1 LRVPENLLS
10 LIQEENFF
18 FISTHINPDGDALGS
33 SLALSLALESL
44 GKETVLYNRDR
55 VPEFYRFLPAW
66 EKFTASLPGN
76 RQPLILLDCNEPG
89 RAGLDDAVIAYSAI
103 IDHHETVRDFGDIR
117 WIEPHAAATGI
128 MVYYLIKE
136 LGLKITQS
144 IATNLYTAIAVDTG
158 TFRYSN
164 TNSELL
170 RVCAELID
178 SGAAPA
184 SIAVAL
190 YETWTER
197 RFRLLIEV
205 LNTLEIVD
213 NIAFTSATK
222 ELFTGTGTTA
232 EDTEHFSN
240 FPRMMQDIEVSAFFR
255 EIDGAWKVSLRSKGG
270 VDVAKIAERFNGG
283 GHRNASGYKIKADIT
298 VAKEELIKAIQEAG
312 RMKMTSLRESA

>member
-1 LRVPENLLS
+1 MRVPEKLLA
-10 LIQEENFF
+10 LINDENSF

-44 GKETVLYNRDR
+44 GKKTVLYDRDR
-55 VPEFYRFLPAW
+55 VPEFYRFLPAH
-66 EKFTASLPGN
+66 EKFSASLPSNG
-76 RQPLILLDCNEPG
+76 QPLILLDCNEPG
-89 RAGLDDAVIAYSAI
+89 RAGLDDVVLPYSAV

-117 WIEPHAAATGI
+117 WVDPHAAATGI

-136 LGLKITQS
+136 LGLEITQN

-178 SGAAPA
+178 SGADPA
-184 SIAVAL
+184 SISLAL
-190 YETWTER
+190 YEAWSER

-213 NIAFTSATK
+213 HIAFTFVTK
-222 ELFTGTGTTA
+222 EMFIGTGTTA

-240 FPRMMQDIEVSAFFR
+240 FPRMMEHVEVSAFFR
-255 EIDGAWKVSLRSKGG
+255 ETDGAWKVSLRSKGS
-270 VDVAKIAERFNGG
+270 VDVARIAERFNGG
-283 GHRNASGYKIKADIT
+283 GHRNAAGYKITADIKT
-298 VAKEELIKAIQEAG
+298 AKEELIKEIQDV
-312 RMKMTSLRESA
+312 